1 MKVTTLDP
9 IVFKGKCRGFQFSL
23 LLRSVILLPYQTI
36 AIAYHQLFCIMTSRY
51 ASVHQIEALGGPGDA
66 RPTASQIVQDQQLV
80 DKLSNKVIL
89 ITGCSSSIGVETARA
104 LYLTGAT
111 LYLTARDTAKVEAAL
126 GDLIESPRV
135 HVLHLDLDS
144 LGSVRACAEEF
155 KSKTA
160 RLNILIENAG
170 VMACPEGRTADGFET
185 QFGTN
190 HLAHFLLFQLL
201 RPMLL
206 ASSTPEF
213 NSRVVI
219 VASSAHYVSDV
230 HFDNL
235 SLENEYDP
243 WKAYGQSKTAN
254 IWTANEIERRY
265 HSKGLHAFSLHPGAI
280 ATDLLR
286 HVDDDVKNGWQQN
299 KYLDTYW
306 KSPEQGAAT
315 SVWAA
320 LAKELEGKGGLYLDD
335 CQIAGAHDASKTGPQ
350 GPGYKPW
357 AYNPEGETK
366 LWKMSLELLNLSD
379 D

>member
-1 MKVTTLDP
+1 
-9 IVFKGKCRGFQFSL
+9 
-23 LLRSVILLPYQTI
+23 
-36 AIAYHQLFCIMTSRY
+36 MTSRY
-51 ASVHQIEALGGPGDA
+51 DSVHQIAALGGPGDA

-89 ITGCSSSIGVETARA
+89 ITGCSSGIGVETARA

-111 LYLTARDTAKVEAAL
+111 LYLTARDTAMVKAAL
-126 GDLIESPRV
+126 GDLTESPRV
-135 HVLHLDLDS
+135 HVLHLDLNS
-144 LGSVRACAEEF
+144 LESVYACAETF

-201 RPMLL
+201 RPTLL
-206 ASSTPEF
+206 ASSTPDF

-219 VASSAHYVSDV
+219 VASSAHYVTDV

-235 SLENEYDP
+235 NLENEYDP

-265 HSKGLHAFSLHPGAI
+265 CSKGLHAFSLHPGAI
-280 ATDLLR
+280 ATNLLR
-286 HVDDDVKNGWQQN
+286 HVDDDMKNGWQKN

-315 SVWAA
+315 SVWGA
-320 LAKELEGKGGLYLDD
+320 LAKELEGKGGVYLDD
-335 CQIAGAHDASKTGPQ
+335 CQIARAHDASKTGPY

-357 AYNPEGETK
+357 AYNPEGEAK
-366 LWKMSLELLNLSD
+366 LWKVSLGLLNLSD